1 MSFCPVSCAA
11 ARSCHGCTVLI
22 DASVGDLEGWHHTE
36 AITAYWAMR
45 AHAYHRCWQ
54 RAMHCNDCGNGAG
67 VSAKLQHYRLTA
79 VVGPSERD
87 LTCLTRLLAGRA
99 ASSSIL
105 SGSARTVLGDSFLG
119 CRSTVGY
126 ATAVSPLMH

>member
-1 MSFCPVSCAA
+1 
-11 ARSCHGCTVLI
+11 
-22 DASVGDLEGWHHTE
+22 
-36 AITAYWAMR
+36 
-45 AHAYHRCWQ
+45 
-54 RAMHCNDCGNGAG
+54 MHCNDCGNGAG